1 MEEISKACS
10 HVWCVVLCLL
20 LGYRTSHLTV
30 CGGRGNGNMEN
41 KTFPKSSLYNN
52 LYLRTAYVV
61 VRNNLCISCVFIEE
75 LHIKAHGE

>member
-1 MEEISKACS
+1 MGTWKIKPS
-10 HVWCVVLCLL
+10 LN
-20 LGYRTSHLTV
+20 R
-30 CGGRGNGNMEN
+30 
-41 KTFPKSSLYNN
+41 LYNN